1 MEKSSGEVVIVYEI
15 SKSMTFTGITFPPGS
30 KSYGY
35 FWEQRNYN
43 VYHWKDTIGK
53 TIMLYFNI
61 AKNTTI
67 LEDKVLWNDLIV
79 DLEAFPNGR
88 EPLILDEDEVPET
101 IDVSDRKLID
111 TTKVHILSRIQE
123 LTKEI
128 EARTDKIIARHKLQV
143 QR

>member
-1 MEKSSGEVVIVYEI
+1 
-15 SKSMTFTGITFPPGS
+15 
-30 KSYGY
+30 
-35 FWEQRNYN
+35 
-43 VYHWKDTIGK
+43 
-53 TIMLYFNI
+53 MLYFNI